1 MINANSMW
9 LKLLVLAAAID
20 IIAGASRGCGRGT
33 TLEGLAVGMW
43 PSHEDVDELT
53 VRSVKCKPIIE

>member
-1 MINANSMW
+1 MW

-20 IIAGASRGCGRGT
+20 IIAGACRGCGRGT